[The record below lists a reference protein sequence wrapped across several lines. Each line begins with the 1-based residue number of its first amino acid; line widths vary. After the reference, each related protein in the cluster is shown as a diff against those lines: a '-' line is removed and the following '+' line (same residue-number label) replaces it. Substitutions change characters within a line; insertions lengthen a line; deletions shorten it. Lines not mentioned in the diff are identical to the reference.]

1 MKIKLSIIIPYY
13 NTKVYTDELLACL
26 DPQIRDG
33 VEVLVIDDG
42 SLKAFI
48 TGYEWCKV
56 IRKKNSGPAATRNV
70 GIEKSKGDYLVFID
84 SDDLVATNYIDSIL
98 KKLESEPD
106 IIELSWKT
114 ISGEGAQ
121 GACKLYSK
129 NDWLWNPSV
138 CHRVFKRTF
147 IGDNRL
153 NEKKDSTED
162 EDFSRR
168 LGYMFK
174 DTDMKREVITD
185 YMYFYRTAVVGSN
198 SKRYIEGLRNCK
210 RIVYYYSHVTAD
222 MTDLFDEIRKED
234 ETNEVILLTNQND
247 LPELRKYCQIK
258 KPQKIWGHYKR
269 GEENN
274 YVMLK
279 NPPMKTQVV
288 LYRKTINK
296 VGGIQT
302 FMTNF
307 CELLGDKYDITIVA
321 DQIDPE
327 RMMQFSRHTR
337 IIASN
342 SIKVQCEYLIMMSV
356 LDPIPQNVAYDKLI
370 RMCHACKSPYVMTL
384 PMACDEF
391 VFVSE
396 TAKRSFETED
406 GVVIHNP
413 YVVKEDKPL
422 VLVSATRIPAP
433 DKGQNVE
440 RMRKLAQMLNDAEI
454 PFVWF
459 NFSDGHLSDPPQ
471 NFYNMPATM
480 HIEWF
485 INMATYVVQLSDYES
500 WSYTMIEALCNGKPV
515 LCTAFDSIDEIG
527 IKDGV
532 HGYILP
538 FDMDFDVRKIL
549 NVPEV
554 SFTFDNKPIA
564 KAWQKLLGNPKQFDK
579 YVPEELVLVEV
590 VYPYNDI
597 VLNQNLRKNQK
608 LMMPMER
615 AKYLQNDHPY
625 HVVKII
631 GG

>member
-1 MKIKLSIIIPYY
+1 MIKLSIIIPYY
-13 NTKVYTDELLACL
+13 NAEPYTSELLDVLA
-26 DPQIRDG
+26 PQMRDE
-33 VEVLVIDDG
+33 VECVLIDDG
-42 SLKAFI
+42 SEKPLK
-48 TGYEWCKV
+48 TSYEWCKV
-56 IRKKNSGPAATRNV
+56 ICKKNSGPAATRNV

-84 SDDLVATNYIDSIL
+84 SDDLVAPNYVESIL
-98 KKLESEPD
+98 QKIKSEPD

-114 ISGEGAQ
+114 IPGAGAQ
-121 GACKLYSK
+121 GSCKLYSK

-147 IGDNRL
+147 IGNIRL
-153 NEKKDSTED
+153 NEQKDSTED

-174 DTDMKREVITD
+174 DTPIKREVITD

-210 RIVYYYSHVTAD
+210 RIVYYYDHVTAD
-222 MTDLFDEIRKED
+222 MTDLLDEIREED

-269 GEENN
+269 GEDNN

-279 NPPMKTQVV
+279 TPPMRTQVV
-288 LYRKTINK
+288 LYRKNINK

-307 CELLGDKYDITIVA
+307 CKLLGEKYDITIVA

-327 RMMQFSRHTR
+327 RMMQFSKHTR

-342 SIKVQCEYLIMMSV
+342 SIKVQCECLIMMSV
-356 LDPIPQNVAYDKLI
+356 LDPIPERVTYKKLV
-370 RMCHACKSPYVMTL
+370 RMCHACKSDYIPKL
-384 PMACDEF
+384 PEACDEM

-396 TAKRSFETED
+396 TARKTFGD
-406 GVVIHNP
+406 PKGIVIHNP
-413 YVVKEDKPL
+413 YIPKQDKPL
-422 VLVSATRIPAP
+422 VLVSATRMPAP
-433 DKGQNVE
+433 DKGNNE
-440 RMRKLAQMLNDAEI
+440 KRMRKLAEMLNDADI

-515 LCTAFDSIDEIG
+515 LCTPFDSIHEIG
-527 IKDGV
+527 IEDGV
-532 HGYILP
+532 HGYVLP
-538 FDMDFDVRKIL
+538 FDMGFDVRKIL
-549 NVPEV
+549 NVPEGL
-554 SFTFDNKPIA
+554 FTFNNKPIA
-564 KAWQKLLGNPKQFDK
+564 KAWQKLLGSPEQFDR
-579 YVPEELVLVEV
+579 YVPDELVLVEV

>member
-1 MKIKLSIIIPYY
+1 MKLSIIIPYY
-13 NTKVYTDELLACL
+13 NTQAYTDELLNTLA
-26 DPQIRDG
+26 PQIVPE

-42 SLKAFI
+42 SATPYK
-48 TGYEWCKV
+48 THHPWCKV
-56 IRKKNSGPAATRNV
+56 IRKKNAGPAAARNL

-185 YMYFYRTAVVGSN
+185 YMYFYRTAVISSN
-198 SKRYIEGLRNCK
+198 SKRYIEGLKNCK
-210 RIVYYYSHVTAD
+210 RIVYYYDHVTAD
-222 MTDLFDEIRKED
+222 MTDLFEEIRKED

-269 GEENN
+269 GEGNN

-279 NPPMKTQVV
+279 TPPMRTQVV
-288 LYRKTINK
+288 LYRKNINK

-327 RMMQFSRHTR
+327 RMMKLSRRTR
-337 IIASN
+337 VIYSKNIV
-342 SIKVQCEYLIMMSV
+342 IQTEYLIMMSV
-356 LDPIPQNVAYDKLI
+356 LDPIPDNVKYDKLI
-370 RMCHACKSPYVMTL
+370 RMCHACKSGYIPKL
-384 PMACDEF
+384 PEVCDEM

-396 TAKRSFETED
+396 VARKTFGDPK
-406 GVVIHNP
+406 GIVIHNP
-413 YVVKEDKPL
+413 YIPKQEKPL
-422 VLVSATRIPAP
+422 ILVSATRIPAP
-433 DKGQNVE
+433 DKGDNE
-440 RMRKLAQMLNDAEI
+440 KRMRRLAEMLNNADI

-459 NFSDGHLSDPPQ
+459 NFSDGQLSNPPQ

-485 INMATYVVQLSDYES
+485 ISIATYVVQLSDWES
-500 WSYTMIEALCNGKPV
+500 WSYSMIEALCNGKPV
-515 LCTAFDSIDEIG
+515 LCTGFDSIHEIG
-527 IKDGV
+527 IEDGK
-532 HGYILP
+532 HGYVLP
-538 FDMDFDVRKIL
+538 FDMNFEVKKIL
-549 NVPEV
+549 DVPKV

-564 KAWQKLLGNPKQFDK
+564 KAWQKLLGNPKQFNK
-579 YVPEELVLVEV
+579 YVPDEMVLVEV

-608 LMMPMER
+608 LMMPVER

-631 GG
+631 GGN

>member
-42 SLKAFI
+42 SSKAFV

-84 SDDLVATNYIDSIL
+84 SDDLVAPNYVKSIL
-98 KKLESEPD
+98 QKIESEPD

-114 ISGEGAQ
+114 ISGAGAQ
-121 GACKLYSK
+121 GACKLYSE

-138 CHRVFKRTF
+138 CHRVFKRIF
-147 IGDNRL
+147 IGNIRL
-153 NEKKDSTED
+153 NEQKDSTED

-174 DTDMKREVITD
+174 DTPMKREVITD

-210 RIVYYYSHVTAD
+210 RIVYYYDHVTAD
-222 MTDLFDEIRKED
+222 MTDLLDEIRKED

-269 GEENN
+269 GEGNN

-279 NPPMKTQVV
+279 TPPMRTQVV
-288 LYRKTINK
+288 LYRKNINK

-321 DQIDPE
+321 DQIDAE
-327 RMMQFSRHTR
+327 RMMQFSKHTR
-337 IIASN
+337 VIASN

-356 LDPIPQNVAYDKLI
+356 LDPIPERVTYKKLV
-370 RMCHACKSPYVMTL
+370 RMCHACKSDYIPKL
-384 PMACDEF
+384 PEACDEM

-396 TAKRSFETED
+396 TSRKTFGD
-406 GVVIHNP
+406 PKGIVIHNP
-413 YVVKEDKPL
+413 YIPKQDKPL
-422 VLVSATRIPAP
+422 VLVSATRMPAP
-433 DKGQNVE
+433 DKGNNE
-440 RMRKLAQMLNDAEI
+440 KRMRKLAEMLNDADI

-515 LCTAFDSIDEIG
+515 LCTSFDSIHEIG
-527 IKDGV
+527 IEDGV
-532 HGYILP
+532 HGYVLP

-554 SFTFDNKPIA
+554 SFTFNNKPIA
-564 KAWQKLLGNPKQFDK
+564 QAWQKLLGSPEQFDR
-579 YVPEELVLVEV
+579 YVPDELVLVEV
-590 VYPYNDI
+590 VYPYYDI
-597 VLNQNLRKNQK
+597 ILNQNLRKNQK
-608 LMMPMER
+608 LMMPKER